1 MLNYLNQKKKKI
13 ENIKNIYSYNQAFLN
28 LLLCPEIQELND
40 VTTNVG
46 ESLAWQAIIKGN
58 PKPDITWSKDGKVL
72 EKGERYDFE
81 EDKRNN
87 KFTLVIKEV
96 EIDDKG
102 AYQVTAKNYLGEA
115 SAQAILTPYSKSSL
129 PEFSSP

>member
-1 MLNYLNQKKKKI
+1 M
-13 ENIKNIYSYNQAFLN
+13 N

-46 ESLAWQAIIKGN
+46 EPLAWQAIIKGN

-72 EKGERYDFE
+72 EKGEKYDFE
-81 EDKRNN
+81 EDKRNS

-96 EIDDKG
+96 EMDDKG
-102 AYQVTAKNYLGEA
+102 TYQVAAKNYLGEA
-115 SAQAILTPYSKSSL
+115 SAQAILTPYSKFLPYDSL
-129 PEFSSP
+129 LIRYHNLYLIEF